1 MIINHV
7 LNNSQLIPTNF
18 NTPTNKASLFRSTL
32 FENLGNVLKKPY
44 GLLTANT
51 FTSGPTPISGGWSR
65 MVDS

>member
-1 MIINHV
+1 MN
-7 LNNSQLIPTNF
+7 LNTS
-18 NTPTNKASLFRSTL
+18 TNKASLFRFTL